1 MKVLFTSTPGTGHI
15 HPLVPLAVAFTE
27 VADTRLLGED
37 GHVIDAGNDRGV
49 QPIDSGRRRMH
60 AEA

>member
-15 HPLVPLAVAFTE
+15 HPLVPLAVVITE

-37 GHVIDAGNDRGV
+37 GHVIDAGNDRGGAADR
-49 QPIDSGRRRMH
+49 QRPTTDAR
-60 AEA
+60 